1 MHSLL
6 DTLNSMPALAALL
19 GALVTALILGLIL
32 ALSMRRTRRA
42 LESRIYEGDR
52 AIASRQSEL
61 AARVEADNRHLIESV
76 QIIYQTVSDTSANNE
91 ERIARL
97 VNSVSQIIETNRTT
111 LEKLNETI
119 EQRQDRMTRSV
130 NEQLTS
136 LQSSNEK
143 RLDQMREMVDQ
154 KLQATL
160 EKRLGESFR
169 LVSQQLERVHQGLGE
184 MQTLA
189 SGVGDLKRVLSG
201 VKTRGIW
208 GEVRLRALIEENL
221 TVAQYIENAAVDP
234 NAQER
239 VEFAVVLPG
248 KGDDSQVL
256 LPIDSKFPQGD
267 FERLLEASESGN
279 KAEMDKAALALEK
292 ALVEQAKRISSKYI
306 KPPHTTDF
314 AIMFLPV
321 ESLYA
326 EALRRPGLF
335 ELLQNKYRVMI
346 SGPTTFASLL
356 SSLQMGFRTLAVEKR
371 SVEIWRLLGSVKDEF
386 IKFGDVLDKT
396 RQRLEQASNELDNAS
411 VRTRAINRKLRDIE
425 EIDGIEEE

>member
-1 MHSLL
+1 MNAFTQALS
-6 DTLNSMPALAALL
+6 TSPALAAIL
-19 GALVTALILGLIL
+19 GALIAAAILGVII
-32 ALSMRRTRRA
+32 AISIRHMRRGI
-42 LESRIYEGDR
+42 ESRVFDGDR
-52 AIASRQSEL
+52 AIVLKQNEL
-61 AARVEADNRHLIESV
+61 AARVEAENRSLAESV
-76 QIIYQTVSDTSANNE
+76 RLIFQTINDTSANNE

-97 VNSVSQIIETNRTT
+97 VASVAQIVETNRTT
-111 LEKLNETI
+111 LEKMNETI
-119 EQRQDRMTRSV
+119 EQRQERMTRSV

-160 EKRLGESFR
+160 EKRLGESFK

-208 GEVRLRALIEENL
+208 GEVRLRTLIEENL
-221 TVAQYIENAAVDP
+221 TAAQYIENAQIDP
-234 NAQER
+234 GSAER

-248 KGDDSQVL
+248 KEDDKQVL
-256 LPIDSKFPQGD
+256 LPIDAKFPQGD
-267 FERLLEASESGN
+267 FERLLEASEIGD
-279 KAEMDKAALALEK
+279 KVLMDKAAAALEK
-292 ALVEQAKRISSKYI
+292 ALVEQAKKISTKYI
-306 KPPHTTDF
+306 KPPFTTDF

-335 ELLQNKYRVMI
+335 DLLQSKYRVML

-371 SVEIWRLLGSVKDEF
+371 SVEIWRLLGSVKEEF
-386 IKFGDVLDKT
+386 VKFGDVLDKT
-396 RQRLEQASNELDNAS
+396 RQRLEQATNELDSAS
-411 VRTRAINRKLRDIE
+411 VRTRAINRRLRDIDE
-425 EIDGIEEE
+425 VAIEE